1 MARKRSQRQKTSRDV
16 AGLLPRPEELLSF
29 LEAPVFARAWKAC
42 ALSDEDLFELQ
53 QLILIDPKGHPA
65 MTGTG
70 GLRKIRF
77 SPTDSPRGK
86 SGSHRACY
94 VYYEEYGLVLLV
106 TAYSKNE
113 KDDLSAAA
121 RKAIHK
127 MIEEQTKLLARG
139 PIR

>member
-1 MARKRSQRQKTSRDV
+1 MPRKRSPRREASRDDPRR
-16 AGLLPRPEELLSF
+16 LPPSEELLSF
-29 LEAPVFARAWKAC
+29 LEAPLFARVWKAC
-42 ALSDEDLFELQ
+42 ALSDEDFFELQ
-53 QLILIDPKGHPA
+53 QLILIDPKGHPV

-77 SPTDSPRGK
+77 SPRGSPRGK
-86 SGSHRACY
+86 SSSHRVCY
-94 VYYEEYGLVLLV
+94 VYYEEYGLVFLI

-121 RKAIHK
+121 RKAIRK
-127 MIEEQTKLLARG
+127 MIEEQTKLLAQG